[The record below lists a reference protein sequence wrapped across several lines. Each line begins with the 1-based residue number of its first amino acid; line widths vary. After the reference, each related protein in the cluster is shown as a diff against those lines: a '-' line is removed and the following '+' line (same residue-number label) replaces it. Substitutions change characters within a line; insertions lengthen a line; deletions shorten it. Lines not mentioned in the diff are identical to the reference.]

1 MPKNRTDKNQVLP
14 APVSCSDFTPGG
26 NADRLTAF
34 LPCPSASRSALSVV
48 ALSPSLNQAAN
59 TSGIGKTTLRR
70 WMNEPAFRQEVIR
83 TRQEAA
89 ELARHEIRGMAL
101 RAVSVIS
108 QAMDDPDPV
117 IRLRAA
123 RYALSYGGGNPEF
136 QMLAAQL
143 GELKESLTLG
153 SPSKCSTVHCSGIR
167 WLKTAQNGPNWPEL
181 ARIGPESSF
190 PT

>member
-1 MPKNRTDKNQVLP
+1 MPKNRTHKNQVLP

-26 NADRLTAF
+26 NADRLDGI
-34 LPCPSASRSALSVV
+34 SALSLRQQSALSVV
-48 ALSPSLNQAAN
+48 ALSPSLNQAAI

-70 WMNEPAFRQEVIR
+70 WMNDPAFRQEVIR

-89 ELARHEIRGMAL
+89 ELARHEIRGMTL

-123 RYALSYGGGNPEF
+123 RYASSFGDGNLEF
-136 QMLAAQL
+136 RMLAAQL
-143 GELKESLTLG
+143 GELKESLDLG
-153 SPSKCSTVHCSGIR
+153 V
-167 WLKTAQNGPNWPEL
+167 AE
-181 ARIGPESSF
+181 
-190 PT
+190 